1 MVIYMKR
8 SSSLLITVIFILLL
22 LLCAC
27 GGNSNGSTI
36 PDEMVGTWD
45 DGKTYSTFPI
55 SEIEIGSD
63 GTMTIY
69 MDHTYTGKISGSNGK
84 YKINVEEGAGSA
96 VAGVTVDEVKKGL
109 NITAELNSDNTLT
122 VYVKAK
128 SGYVYYGP
136 ESEIF
141 TKT

>member
-1 MVIYMKR
+1 MKNI
-8 SSSLLITVIFILLL
+8 SNSFLAVIFIALLL
-22 LLCAC
+22 LSGC
-27 GGNSNGSTI
+27 GGGGSGSAM

-55 SEIEIGSD
+55 SEIDIRSD

-69 MDHTYTGKISGSNGK
+69 MDHTYTATISGSNGK
-84 YKINVEEGAGSA
+84 YEINVKEGAGSA

-109 NITAELNSDNTLT
+109 KISAELNSDNTLT
-122 VYVKAK
+122 VHVKAK

-136 ESEIF
+136 EAEIF
-141 TKT
+141 SKT